1 MSARLHDKRCLVTG
15 AAQGIGLAIAQ
26 VFVREGANVLAT
38 DLRLDALQ
46 SAGLPSIVRLER
58 LDVTDAAA
66 AAALA
71 ASAGPLD
78 VLVNCAGYVAVGDV
92 LACTEA
98 DLRRS
103 LEINVMSVFN
113 LTQAVLPSMVAS
125 GGGHII
131 NIASVVSTTKTAPNR
146 FAYSASKAAVLA
158 MTRCVALDYV
168 GKGVRCNSISPGT
181 VDTPSLHERIS
192 AGQDPTALRGQ
203 MIARQPMGRFGTA
216 DEIAEAAVF
225 LASDEAR
232 FMTGADLVID
242 GGMSL

>member
-1 MSARLHDKRCLVTG
+1 MVTG
-15 AAQGIGLAIAQ
+15 AAQGIGLAIVQA
-26 VFVREGANVLAT
+26 FLREGASVVAT
-38 DLRLDALQ
+38 DVRLEALKA
-46 SAGLPSIVRLER
+46 AGLPGSVQFEL

-66 AAALA
+66 AKAVTV
-71 ASAGPLD
+71 SAGKLD

-92 LACTEA
+92 LACTEQ

-103 LEINVMSVFN
+103 LDINVMSVFN
-113 LTQAVLPSMVAS
+113 LTQAVLPGMLEN
-125 GGGHII
+125 GGGQII

-146 FAYSASKAAVLA
+146 FAYASSKAAVLA

-168 GKGVRCNSISPGT
+168 SRGVRCNSISPGT
-181 VDTPSLHERIS
+181 VDTPSLHDRIS
-192 AGQDPTALRGQ
+192 AGQDPNALREQ

-216 DEIAEAAVF
+216 REIAETAVF
-225 LASDEAR
+225 LASDEAG